1 MSVIKSHIHIHF
13 LLYLKLIE
21 NCPFRLPKSLY
32 VFIFI
37 IDILP
42 CDVNYLC
49 MTFNHF
55 KSYYD
60 LNKTIEYF
68 DMGYI

>member
-1 MSVIKSHIHIHF
+1 MGKGREYISFEIEYSYSIF
-13 LLYLKLIE
+13 L
-21 NCPFRLPKSLY
+21 PALPKSLY
-32 VFIFI
+32 VVIFI